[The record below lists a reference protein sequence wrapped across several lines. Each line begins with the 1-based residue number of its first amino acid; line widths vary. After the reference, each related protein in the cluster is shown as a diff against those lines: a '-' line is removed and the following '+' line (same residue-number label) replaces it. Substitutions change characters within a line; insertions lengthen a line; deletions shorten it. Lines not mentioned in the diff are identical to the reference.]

1 MTFETIAARAVLL
14 DMDGTL
20 VNSDAVVERLWAEW
34 AAEHGLA
41 WATVEPLI
49 HGRQGWLTMSLL
61 LPDRPHAENLADE
74 ARMLD
79 ASREDVAGVVPV
91 PGAADLLAALAGIPH
106 TLVTSAD
113 DDLARRRMAAAGL
126 PFPDLAVTA
135 ELVAASKP
143 DPEGFLLAASQL
155 GALPGECLVLEDSE
169 AGIMAGLAAGAR
181 VLGIGERAASYS
193 PTYWAADLTGVA
205 LARTDDGAALLTLAG

>member
-106 TLVTSAD
+106 ALVTSAD

-181 VLGIGERAASYS
+181 VLGVGGRAASYS

>member
-41 WATVEPLI
+41 WDTVEPLI

-106 TLVTSAD
+106 ALVTSAD

-181 VLGIGERAASYS
+181 VLGVGGRAASYS

>member
-1 MTFETIAARAVLL
+1 MIGPSVTARALLL

-20 VNSDAVVERLWAEW
+20 VNSDVVVERLWAEW
-34 AAEHGLA
+34 AAEHGLDWDA
-41 WATVEPLI
+41 VEPLI

-79 ASREDVAGVVPV
+79 ASREDTAGVVAV
-91 PGAADLLAALAGIPH
+91 PGAAELLAALAGVPH
-106 TLVTSAD
+106 ALVTSAD

-126 PFPDLAVTA
+126 PFPEVAVTA
-135 ELVAASKP
+135 EMVAASKP

-169 AGIMAGLAAGAR
+169 AGILAGLAAGAS
-181 VLGIGERAASYS
+181 VLGVGARAAQYA
-193 PTYWAADLTGVA
+193 PTHWVPDLAAVTLEVA
-205 LARTDDGAALLTLAG
+205 DDGAARLTLAG

>member
-1 MTFETIAARAVLL
+1 MTFETIAARAILL

-34 AAEHGLA
+34 AAEQGLA
-41 WATVEPLI
+41 WDAVEPLI

-79 ASREDVAGVVPV
+79 ASREDMAGVVPV
-91 PGAADLLAALAGIPH
+91 PGAADFLAALAGIPH
-106 TLVTSAD
+106 ALVTSAD

-126 PFPDLAVTA
+126 PFPELAVTA
-135 ELVAASKP
+135 EMVAASKP
-143 DPEGFLLAASQL
+143 DPEGFLLAASKL
-155 GALPGECLVLEDSE
+155 AALPGECLVLEDSE

-181 VLGIGERAASYS
+181 VLGVGERAASYS
-193 PTYWAADLTGVA
+193 PTYWAADLTEVA
-205 LARTDDGAALLTLAG
+205 LRRTDDGAALLTLAG